1 MGWPYRWGFGG
12 IRLETAKSDIE
23 KRPRMALSAE
33 AHGSCVVTFGG
44 ACDGYM
50 DFIENFGLLCDVE
63 RFGQKLAD
71 RVRDQY
77 HGCTMEWPWS
87 KTSYM
92 CTKVSTACSI

>member
-33 AHGSCVVTFGG
+33 AHDSCVVTFGG

-50 DFIENFGLLCDVE
+50 DFILVCCATLKAG
-63 RFGQKLAD
+63 FGQKLAY

-87 KTSYM
+87 KTSYL
-92 CTKVSTACSI
+92 CTEVSTACSI